1 MKHLIVT
8 EQNKGAEFCLHLED
22 ELEVRLEAVPGT
34 GYSWIIS
41 GDDEGVLSQI
51 GEPVF
56 EKSGEPVLGGAEQQV
71 FSFRALSTGVR
82 RLQWLY
88 RRPWE
93 KPETSIKPFYIT
105 VIVEK

>member
-8 EQNKGAEFCLHLED
+8 DKDHGAEFSLHVGD
-22 ELEVRLEAVPGT
+22 ELVVRLEAIPGT

-41 GDDEGVLSQI
+41 GDNEGVLSQI
-51 GEPVF
+51 SEPIF
-56 EKSGEPVLGGAEQQV
+56 EKSGKPALGEVEQQV

-93 KPETSIKPFYIT
+93 KQETGTKSFFIT
-105 VIVEK
+105 VVVEK